1 MIARFAGDLARIWPE
16 GERLGLAVSGG
27 PDSLA
32 LLLLAEAVMPG
43 QVEVATVDHGLRD
56 ASASEAA
63 MVAELC
69 AGHGIPHE
77 ILAVQVP
84 HGNLQDM
91 ARLARY
97 RALHEWAARRGLGAI
112 ATAHHADDQAETLI
126 MRLNR
131 ASGLAGLAGV
141 RLRTVVPGSDM
152 PLLRP
157 LLGWRRKDLGEL
169 VRAAGLDAVQ
179 DPSNE
184 DLRFDRVKIR
194 KALEN
199 CDWLDPA
206 ALAMS
211 ASHLADAEGVMV
223 WATQREWAEAVQVSE
238 DAIVYRPSAP
248 APIQLRIVGRAIALL
263 SGVPRGGEVARLIG
277 RLAAGQDGTLAG
289 VVARCG
295 PAGEWIFRKE
305 PPRQGGFNRL

>member
-1 MIARFAGDLARIWPE
+1 M
-16 GERLGLAVSGG
+16 SGG

-43 QVEVATVDHGLRD
+43 KVEVATVDHGLRS

-77 ILAVQVP
+77 ILPVQVP
-84 HGNLQDM
+84 QGNLQDM

-97 RALHEWAARRGLGAI
+97 RALHAWATRRGLGAI

-131 ASGLAGLAGV
+131 ASGIAGLAGV
-141 RLRTVVPGSDM
+141 RLRTVVPGADM

-157 LLGWRRKDLGEL
+157 LLGWRRADLGEL
-169 VRAAGLDAVQ
+169 VKAAGLDAVQ

-184 DLRFDRVKIR
+184 DLRFDRVKVR
-194 KALEN
+194 KALET

-211 ASHLADAEGVMV
+211 ASHLADAEGVLQ
-223 WATQREWAEAVQVSE
+223 WATQREWAECVQASE
-238 DAIVYRPSAP
+238 DAIVYRPLAP
-248 APIQLRIVGRAIALL
+248 AAIRLRIVGRAIALL
-263 SGVPRGGEVARLIG
+263 SGVPRGGEVAKLIARLTAG
-277 RLAAGQDGTLAG
+277 RDGTLAG
-289 VVARCG
+289 VVARHG
-295 PAGEWIFRKE
+295 PSGEWVFRKE
-305 PPRQGGFNRL
+305 PPRRGGSNRH

>member
-1 MIARFAGDLARIWPE
+1 MWPE

-43 QVEVATVDHGLRD
+43 KVEVATVDHGLRS

-77 ILAVQVP
+77 ILKVQVP

-97 RALHEWAARRGLGAI
+97 RALHDWAKRRGLGAL

-131 ASGLAGLAGV
+131 ASGIAGLAGV
-141 RLRTVVPGSDM
+141 RLRTIVPGASDM

-157 LLGWRRKDLGEL
+157 LLGWRRTDLGEL
-169 VRAAGLDAVQ
+169 VKAAGLDAVQ

-194 KALEN
+194 KALAE
-199 CDWLDPA
+199 CDWIDA
-206 ALAMS
+206 GALAMS

-223 WATQREWAEAVQVSE
+223 WATQREWAEAVQASE
-238 DAIVYRPSAP
+238 DAIIYRPTAP
-248 APIQLRIVGRAIALL
+248 AAIRLRIVGRAITLL
-263 SGVPRGGEVARLIG
+263 SGIPRGGDVAKLIARLSAG
-277 RLAAGQDGTLAG
+277 RDATLAG
-289 VVARCG
+289 VVARAG
-295 PAGEWIFRKE
+295 AGGEWVFRKE
-305 PPRQGGFNRL
+305 PPRRGGNNHM